1 MGFDHKIKVSKA
13 KELALKYSNYN
24 TIVDFLTNDI
34 SIETL
39 ERLKSIDWKELNSV
53 PKFIGNTS
61 FGKFEWNTCS
71 GRHPLQIKKDLTTAM
86 VNKDVDTFI
95 RCLNELLGN
104 CCINTIYD
112 LDEV

>member
-1 MGFDHKIKVSKA
+1 MSFDHKIKVSKA
-13 KELALKYSNYN
+13 NELALKYSNYN

-34 SIETL
+34 SIKTL
-39 ERLKSIDWKELNSV
+39 ERLESIDWKKFNSV
-53 PKFIGNTS
+53 PKFIRNTS
-61 FGKFEWNTCS
+61 FGEFEWNTCS
-71 GRHPLQIKKDLTTAM
+71 GRRPSQIKKDLTMAM

-95 RCLNELLGN
+95 KCLNELLGN